1 MLIITW
7 IFLGKTTTRNITLG
21 SLILPLLM
29 EITPSFKVVNSDLLA
44 VIYGGALMGLGVS
57 LLYRVNAASG
67 GTTVFPMIF
76 KKYFYIDPAIG
87 LLAVDMIVI
96 FMNIFV
102 DGWNAFFLAAFSQVV
117 TAVTMNYAETGF
129 DKKYQ
134 VRVMSNDHLEE
145 IRDLLQKEYRV

>member
-1 MLIITW
+1 MRWVVFLIG
-7 IFLGKTTTRNITLG
+7 L
-21 SLILPLLM
+21 
-29 EITPSFKVVNSDLLA
+29 EIVAISINFF
-44 VIYGGALMGLGVS
+44 YGPINV
-57 LLYRVNAASG
+57 AAG

-102 DGWNAFFLAAFSQVV
+102 DGWNTFLAAFSQVV
-117 TAVTMNYAETGF
+117 TVVMMNYTETGF

-145 IRDLLQKEYRV
+145 IRDLLQKEYQGLTIYNVVGGYSEDRWFF